1 MITQQV
7 VLVLRNF
14 AQTQMHSVERY
25 GTAIGLFFFCFVLS
39 CESKTRSCG
48 CVRESNAETCR
59 EIENMMLTDFIFIFS
74 LIQTRSR
81 NHIMQIHTLQD
92 KVGGPHRRG
101 YKWNRLQDSS
111 SFMEK
116 KEEIYIKITMQGL
129 LTYIISI

>member
-25 GTAIGLFFFCFVLS
+25 GTAIGPFFFCFVLS

-59 EIENMMLTDFIFIFS
+59 EIENMMLTDFIFIFFLDS
-74 LIQTRSR
+74 NKVEKPTSCKYIHCKIRWEDHIDEDTYGTDCKIAIPLWKRKKKHTSR
-81 NHIMQIHTLQD
+81 
-92 KVGGPHRRG
+92 
-101 YKWNRLQDSS
+101 
-111 SFMEK
+111 
-116 KEEIYIKITMQGL
+116 
-129 LTYIISI
+129 